1 MQLYHHPCSLNSQK
15 VRLALEEK
23 GVDYTSFHVNPIL
36 GKNMDSSFFRMNTSA
51 KLPVFKNGSHI
62 IFDTIE
68 TILYVLYLSFTIE
81 ICIATTTRIVFM
93 VLGNEFLKR
102 TKGVLYYSD
111 SSFFCKI
118 FVSKTCVPIGHI
130 SESDTH
136 PESRYIERIAV
147 VSVGNDSFSNQ
158 EVIEWMQKIQQWNP
172 KYFTLLHI
180 PDKHRLYVS
189 KFIRKVVIARMAESP
204 DLASAY
210 HSKLREAYETEEK
223 LKNADLVKRSTE
235 SLVQLLD
242 EVERKLNDTTYIVGD
257 EFTMA
262 DATFVPVLARL
273 VLLGLED
280 EYISCRPNIADYW
293 GLVQQ
298 RPTYKKVIGKYFN
311 GWRKKKTLIKTWG
324 SLHIRNLLKRY

>member
-68 TILYVLYLSFTIE
+68 TIL
-81 ICIATTTRIVFM
+81 
-93 VLGNEFLKR
+93 
-102 TKGVLYYSD
+102 
-111 SSFFCKI
+111 
-118 FVSKTCVPIGHI
+118 
-130 SESDTH
+130 
-136 PESRYIERIAV
+136 YIERIAV

-262 DATFVPVLARL
+262 DATFIPVLARL

-324 SLHIRNLLKRY
+324 SLHIKNLLKRY